1 MENLEWIGMSLSV
14 VDPNKTSIL
23 FMVIVLLVDLS
34 LVLIFDTITPISEC
48 IVVYTASVFSDTLI
62 TFFM

>member
-23 FMVIVLLVDLS
+23 FMVTVLLVDLS
-34 LVLIFDTITPISEC
+34 LVLIFDTIT
-48 IVVYTASVFSDTLI
+48 VYTASVFSDTLI

>member
-34 LVLIFDTITPISEC
+34 LVLIFDTIT
-48 IVVYTASVFSDTLI
+48 VYTASVFSDTLI
-62 TFFM
+62 AFFM

>member
-23 FMVIVLLVDLS
+23 FMVTVLLVDLS
-34 LVLIFDTITPISEC
+34 LVLIFDTIT
-48 IVVYTASVFSDTLI
+48 VYTASVFSDTLI
-62 TFFM
+62 AFFM